1 MSHFTNRNHTFMSH
15 FAREIHTFMSHFA
28 TAKAANLFQPIPSAE
43 RKRLVLLEEG
53 TPKPPSSNFRCLKED
68 PLAKTDAMRKPK
80 IHETGIPRSF
90 LAPALRRKARNPYL
104 RMKSAQIEEVYPA

>member
-28 TAKAANLFQPIPSAE
+28 TAKAANLFQSIPSAE

-53 TPKPPSSNFRCLKED
+53 TPSPIRELPLSEGGSVGEDRCHEEAED
-68 PLAKTDAMRKPK
+68 P
-80 IHETGIPRSF
+80 
-90 LAPALRRKARNPYL
+90 
-104 RMKSAQIEEVYPA
+104 

>member
-1 MSHFTNRNHTFMSH
+1 M
-15 FAREIHTFMSHFA
+15 
-28 TAKAANLFQPIPSAE
+28 
-43 RKRLVLLEEG
+43 
-53 TPKPPSSNFRCLKED
+53 
-68 PLAKTDAMRKPK
+68 AKTDAMRKPK